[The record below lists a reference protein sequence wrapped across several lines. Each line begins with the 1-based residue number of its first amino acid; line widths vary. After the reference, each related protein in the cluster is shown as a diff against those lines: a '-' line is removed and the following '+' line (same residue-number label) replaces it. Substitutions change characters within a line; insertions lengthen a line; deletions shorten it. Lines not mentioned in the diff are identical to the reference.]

1 MSKKYEY
8 LTVYNVDGRRN
19 LLGIFKCKNLHV
31 LISSLMPKIQTIKEE
46 NFFIEWT
53 DITDIEYNI
62 ELTGRIRSERP
73 PYIHS
78 FHYDAKFAEHLRIA
92 SWYKLEIEQIS
103 ALI

>member
-1 MSKKYEY
+1 MQKFARLDIVIDAKNS
-8 LTVYNVDGRRN
+8 NNQRR
-19 LLGIFKCKNLHV
+19 K
-31 LISSLMPKIQTIKEE
+31 
-46 NFFIEWT
+46 FFIEWT